1 MTCTFFGH
9 RDCPSDVYGK
19 LYDTIVYLIENQG
32 VNTFLVGEEG
42 GFDRMVQRVLL
53 EIQGQYPNIACF
65 AVKAY
70 YNPQKTDERSL
81 LKSIYPECLEAVPKR
96 FAIDRRNRYMIDN
109 SDFVVT
115 YVTVSF
121 GGAAKFAD
129 IASRKSKK
137 VINLASDDYLS

>member
-81 LKSIYPECLEAVPKR
+81 LQSIYPECLEAVPNGLR
-96 FAIDRRNRYMIDN
+96 
-109 SDFVVT
+109 
-115 YVTVSF
+115 
-121 GGAAKFAD
+121 
-129 IASRKSKK
+129 
-137 VINLASDDYLS
+137 

>member
-9 RDCPSDVYGK
+9 RDCPSDLYGK
-19 LYDTIVYLIENQG
+19 LYDTIVDLIENQG

-42 GFDRMVQRVLL
+42 CFDRMVQGVLL
-53 EIQGQYPNIACF
+53 EIQGQYPNITCF

-70 YNPQKTDERSL
+70 YDPQKTDERSL
-81 LKSIYPECLEAVPKR
+81 LQSIYPECLEKAPKR
-96 FAIDRRNRYMIDN
+96 FAIDRRNRQVDN
-109 SDFVVT
+109 SNFVVT

-129 IASRKSKK
+129 IAKRKNKN
-137 VINLASDDYLS
+137 VINLADNLDYS

>member
-1 MTCTFFGH
+1 
-9 RDCPSDVYGK
+9 
-19 LYDTIVYLIENQG
+19 
-32 VNTFLVGEEG
+32 
-42 GFDRMVQRVLL
+42 MVQRVLL
-53 EIQGQYPNIACF
+53 EIQGQYPNITCF

-81 LKSIYPECLEAVPKR
+81 LQSIYPECLEKAPKR